1 MKIESFYN
9 VNEEFKIIKAGD
21 NLYLPLLFQSAD
33 LSENTIYGALYLTTS
48 EEIEFFGSKMVIVRF
63 VEINKSR
70 RNNKKF
76 LITTSYGNVFEY
88 DPVSFDELAKRFRTT
103 L

>member
-9 VNEEFKIIKAGD
+9 GNDEFKIIKAGD

-48 EEIEFFGSKMVIVRF
+48 EEIEFFGSKMVTVRF

-76 LITTSYGNVFEY
+76 LLTTSYGNVFEY
-88 DPVSFDELAKRFRTT
+88 DPVIFDELAKRFRTT

>member
-33 LSENTIYGALYLTTS
+33 LSDNTIYGALYLS
-48 EEIEFFGSKMVIVRF
+48 SSADVEFFGSKMVTVRF
-63 VEINKSR
+63 IEKNKSR
-70 RNNKKF
+70 KNNKKF
-76 LITTSYGNVFEY
+76 LLTTSYGNVFEY